1 MYHLPIPR
9 GFMNWSIVYLEMV
22 NILLAVRLFQ
32 AQWSGRRVLIR
43 CDNEAVVSVLRS
55 GRARDPFLGACARN
69 IWYVLA
75 LADMDLQYAHIRG
88 LDHGV
93 ADLLSRWTGSP
104 TDFSQLLSQFQ
115 DPVWVPV
122 SATLLDIDPE
132 M

>member
-1 MYHLPIPR
+1 
-9 GFMNWSIVYLEMV
+9 MV

-43 CDNEAVVSVLRS
+43 CDNEAVVSVLWS
-55 GRARDPFLGACARN
+55 GRAIDPYLGACARN
-69 IWYVLA
+69 IWYVSA

-88 LDHGV
+88 LDNGV

-104 TDFSQLLSQFQ
+104 ADVSKLLSRVQ

-122 SATLLDIDPE
+122 NVTLLDIDPE